1 MSAKDEVLDD
11 FQAFWQ
17 PEVALLRFFRA
28 FVCTGRWPRKY
39 FPDRKFTP
47 TEKSPRIAHGP
58 QDCVPKVASSFR
70 TLESLSLEDTSDLR
84 VDKVLQSKITSAFQ
98 VSISTPFTHI
108 LVLQCRAWACF
119 PLLCN
124 GRFAGLG
131 DVALRFRHCTV
142 WGGNRPQMTI
152 HNKKTKHILQD
163 LALSRRWMEE
173 GRNRA
178 NIDFL

>member
-17 PEVALLRFFRA
+17 PEVALLRFLRA

-70 TLESLSLEDTSDLR
+70 TLESLSLEDTSDEGHQGSPKQDHKR
-84 VDKVLQSKITSAFQ
+84 FPGEHFDSFS
-98 VSISTPFTHI
+98 HI
-108 LVLQCRAWACF
+108 FRFLSVELGACC

-124 GRFAGLG
+124 GRFAGVL
-131 DVALRFRHCTV
+131 V
-142 WGGNRPQMTI
+142 M
-152 HNKKTKHILQD
+152 
-163 LALSRRWMEE
+163 SR
-173 GRNRA
+173 
-178 NIDFL
+178 